1 MDVNK
6 YQLPIDDLLLK
17 DLDSISQSEFYDS
30 LSKIKLL
37 QNLIDPSRK
46 YSTDLERWDNPNLS
60 LENEVEEGM
69 PFRKL
74 NPNGRIRV
82 DLENPHILK
91 DMDYFRPAAKHFEE
105 FGCYTKFFENP
116 DPSSDWMKF
125 WTEERRRCIEGYVRE
140 SDGEWIPRGIVTGK
154 QIGRAHV

>member
-46 YSTDLERWDNPNLS
+46 YSTDLERWDNPI
-60 LENEVEEGM
+60 
-69 PFRKL
+69 FR
-74 NPNGRIRV
+74 
-82 DLENPHILK
+82 
-91 DMDYFRPAAKHFEE
+91 
-105 FGCYTKFFENP
+105 
-116 DPSSDWMKF
+116 
-125 WTEERRRCIEGYVRE
+125 
-140 SDGEWIPRGIVTGK
+140 
-154 QIGRAHV
+154 